1 MEPSEVEIEMTDTPD
16 PAEPELEDDS
26 YLLSALLETTTDSIY
41 FKDIDSRFVRIN
53 RTQARCL
60 GLSHPSEALGKS
72 DLDYFADQHAH
83 EARQDEIEIIR
94 LGRPMIGKEE
104 REDWPDGTVSWAST
118 SKMPLFNAEGR
129 CIGTF
134 GISRN
139 ITNRR
144 KTQEALLESEAR
156 FRDLTNA
163 IQEVFWVLDFRD
175 NKTLYVSPA
184 YERIWGRSCAQFI
197 ANAGDWLSAVH
208 EEDRERIEAQYA
220 SIANQPFETTFRIHR
235 ADGAVRWIRARN
247 FPLVDE
253 DDAVQRVVGV
263 AADITEARLANQALG
278 KTQRLL
284 ASIVNSSQDAIVGQ
298 SLEGKITTWNPAAER
313 IFGYSQEEAVGAP
326 ASILLRA
333 GQSGEALWIE
343 KQVHD
348 GLIVHDFKTERRR
361 KDGSMIAVSLV
372 ASPLRDEAGQIIG
385 FSIQAHNISDRKELE
400 GRLSVVS
407 EQLRAV
413 LETTNEYVIA
423 LDNNWRVTYQNK
435 LPNGDDPST
444 TVGKSLWEGSPYL
457 VGTSFELESRKAMSE
472 RTPCRFDEYF
482 STLKT
487 WMSGV
492 AYPSETG
499 LLILMRDETE
509 KHAIDDQ
516 LRSAQRMEA
525 IGHLAAGV
533 AHEINTPIQFIGDNT
548 GFLKGAWDQVAD
560 VFSAAQRL
568 RDEAAQGQVSP
579 AAITSF
585 DMSLEQAD
593 LDYLV
598 KEVPNAIDQTLD
610 GAKRV
615 AKIVAAMKEFSH
627 PGSEGKRLIDLNRAI
642 ETTVTISRN
651 EWKYVADVQTHL
663 DPNLPNVPCLA
674 GEINQVLLNL
684 VVNASQAI
692 ADVVQHNPED
702 RGTITIS
709 TRNCGDSVEVAVA
722 DTGTGIPEHVRD
734 KVFDPFFTTKEV
746 GKGTGQGLMLAQT
759 VIVKK
764 HGGRIWFDTEVG
776 KGTTFYFRLPLS
788 AAVEGRDA

>member
-60 GLSHPSEALGKS
+60 GLSHPSEAIGKS
-72 DLDYFADQHAH
+72 DLDYFADQHSH

-118 SKMPLFNAEGR
+118 SKMPLFNADGR

-139 ITNRR
+139 VTRRR

-163 IQEVFWVLDFRD
+163 IQEVFWVLDFR
-175 NKTLYVSPA
+175 NNRTLYVSPA
-184 YERIWGRSCAQFI
+184 YERIWGRSCAQFN
-197 ANAGDWLSAVH
+197 ANAGDWLLAVH
-208 EEDRERIEAQYA
+208 EKDRERVETQYA

-235 ADGAVRWIRARN
+235 ADGAVRWIRSRN
-247 FPLVDE
+247 FPIVEE
-253 DDAVQRVVGV
+253 DGTVQRVVGV
-263 AADITEARLANQALG
+263 AADITEARLANLALG

-298 SLEGKITTWNPAAER
+298 SLEGKITTWNPAAEL

-326 ASILLRA
+326 ASILLRED
-333 GQSGEALWIE
+333 QSGEALWIE

-348 GLIVHDFKTERRR
+348 GLSVQDFKTERRR

-400 GRLSVVS
+400 DKLSGVS
-407 EQLRAV
+407 EQLRA
-413 LETTNEYVIA
+413 LLDTMNEYVIA
-423 LDNNWRVTYQNK
+423 VDLDWNVTYQNR
-435 LPNGDDPST
+435 LRDGADPST
-444 TVGKSLWEGSPYL
+444 VVGKTLWERLPFL
-457 VGTSFELESRKAMSE
+457 LGTPFEQGARSAMSE
-472 RTPCRFDEYF
+472 RKPYRYEEYIG
-482 STLKT
+482 SWKAWLT
-487 WMSGV
+487 GV
-492 AYPSETG
+492 VYPTETG
-499 LLILMRDETE
+499 LLILGQDDTE
-509 KHAIDDQ
+509 KHAIDEQ

-548 GFLKGAWDQVAD
+548 GFLKGAWDEVAG

-579 AAITSF
+579 AAISNF
-585 DMSLEQAD
+585 DTCLKQAD

-663 DPNLPNVPCLA
+663 DPTLPNVPCLA

-692 ADVVQHNPED
+692 ADVVEHTLED

-759 VIVKK
+759 VVVKK

-788 AAVEGRDA
+788 AAVENREA